1 MESETETFYMHMQ
14 NNVIVIQKAKYL
26 EHGWF
31 VHIEDE
37 VISLKEIPYGGG
49 QEIHVN
55 TFTSIPEAIKAGQDL
70 T

>member
-1 MESETETFYMHMQ
+1 MENETETYYCHIQ
-14 NNVIVIQKAKYL
+14 NGIVIIQENKYL

-31 VHIEDE
+31 VHIEDNI
-37 VISLKEIPYGGG
+37 ISLKEIPYGGG

-55 TFTSIPEAIKAGQDL
+55 TFISITEAIEAGKQL